1 MPDQARDPAR
11 WPRIHPSS
19 TILES
24 NPNHRQAMK
33 PSNYRD
39 RWMMNAAGSAQFP
52 GNPRL
57 FLKPQGHGAPSLRA
71 AGSPQHLQHLGPGSQ
86 VLPCD
91 KPVLPFAFL
100 PVKYRSYFPSTR
112 PPQLPQPNQMALL
125 IFFTLLTPEKCLT
138 CGHHLG
144 EPFPSSGSAS
154 ADSHLMQRCDCL
166 SANIE
171 ILHFNLA
178 P

>member
-1 MPDQARDPAR
+1 MQQAAFSFQATRGFFQSPKA
-11 WPRIHPSS
+11 
-19 TILES
+19 T
-24 NPNHRQAMK
+24 HR
-33 PSNYRD
+33 
-39 RWMMNAAGSAQFP
+39 
-52 GNPRL
+52 
-57 FLKPQGHGAPSLRA
+57 APSLKA

-100 PVKYRSYFPSTR
+100 PVKYRSYFPSN
-112 PPQLPQPNQMALL
+112 PPTQLPQPNQMALL

>member
-1 MPDQARDPAR
+1 MCEPLLAGIGAFSPDQARDPAR
-11 WPRIHPSS
+11 WLQIYPSS

-57 FLKPQGHGAPSLRA
+57 FPKPQGHGAPSVRA

-91 KPVLPFAFL
+91 KPALPFAFH
-100 PVKYRSYFPSTR
+100 PVKYRSYFLSTSPAAPTQPNGTSDFLPPSDPGEMSHMR
-112 PPQLPQPNQMALL
+112 PPSGRAISFLWLGLCRQPFDAVL
-125 IFFTLLTPEKCLT
+125 
-138 CGHHLG
+138 
-144 EPFPSSGSAS
+144 
-154 ADSHLMQRCDCL
+154 
-166 SANIE
+166 
-171 ILHFNLA
+171 
-178 P
+178 